1 MQQLKIEGQLIASC
15 DFWKS
20 SAPYRNVTAGEIL
33 SDLPRLKNGASK
45 EVLPYTN
52 EPLTHVQKLLRWND
66 TEHAYATSVRDH
78 VTKSLTLLEQD
89 LVDPNEA
96 RGWLARLAGHSL
108 AISGWGNNWS
118 VNVD

>member
-78 VTKSLTLLEQD
+78 VTKSLTLLEQARISLIPTGPGADWRD
-89 LVDPNEA
+89 LPDILWRFPDGA
-96 RGWLARLAGHSL
+96 TTGQ
-108 AISGWGNNWS
+108 
-118 VNVD
+118 